1 MNAEKI
7 MRVLN
12 FLNTADAGAMNA
24 KINHAYDAYETAQRR
39 GVKYASDL
47 STSVVIS
54 AESYDAMEQVYDAV
68 KAALPNTYSNGHS
81 IFIPTAD
88 EGRFIEVH
96 VGMSQGVKAGRRRY
110 ETIADAKEYTNA
122 RDVLRAAA
130 QLKKAS
136 KLVCALEALAESLD
150 TEE

>member
-1 MNAEKI
+1 MNTEKI

-12 FLNTADAGAMNA
+12 FLNTADAGTMNA
-24 KINHAYDAYETAQRR
+24 KINRAYDTYETAQRR

-47 STSVVIS
+47 SASVVVS
-54 AESYDAMEQVYDAV
+54 AESYDSMEQIYDTV
-68 KAALPNTYSNGHS
+68 KAALPNTYTNGHS

-96 VGMSQGVKAGRRRY
+96 VGMCRGVKAGKRRY
-110 ETIADAKEYTNA
+110 ENIADAKRYTDA
-122 RDVLRAAA
+122 RDMLRAAA
-130 QLKKAS
+130 QLKKAD
-136 KLVCALEALAESLD
+136 KLMRALEALAESLN